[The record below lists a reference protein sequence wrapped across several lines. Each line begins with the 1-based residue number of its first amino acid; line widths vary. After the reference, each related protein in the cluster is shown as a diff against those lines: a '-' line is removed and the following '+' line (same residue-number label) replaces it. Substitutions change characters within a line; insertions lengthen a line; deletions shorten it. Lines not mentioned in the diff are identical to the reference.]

1 MEKAEFK
8 KFYEMS
14 GEMTHDD
21 LLELLESTENDEEQ
35 GFYVAVSDYFLQKR
49 QQEVIAKGI
58 F

>member
-14 GEMTHDD
+14 KNMTHDD
-21 LLELLESTENDEEQ
+21 LLELLENTDDKEEQ
-35 GFYVAVSDYFLQKR
+35 GFYEAISDYFLQMR
-49 QQEVIAKGI
+49 QRKVIAKGI